1 MKRKD
6 FLTTLGLSSASII
19 LPSNGFINE
28 QSINI
33 YDNYLSGVQF
43 YDFDEITEV
52 IKEGDILI
60 LLRRKRK

>member
-33 YDNYLSGVQF
+33 YDNYLTDVQF
-43 YDFDEITEV
+43 YDFDKITEV
-52 IKEGDILI
+52 IKEGDELI
-60 LLRRKRK
+60 L